1 MPECDKLIEKI
12 RCISGDVI
20 EDNLGISEK
29 NLQILIENVSVFFH
43 MAANVRFDQ
52 PLKSELIFNI
62 KGTLNS
68 LKLSEKMKQLVSY
81 IYVSTTFCHC
91 DQIVLDEKFYP
102 APQDPL

>member
-1 MPECDKLIEKI
+1 MGIN
-12 RCISGDVI
+12 
-20 EDNLGISEK
+20 EDNLK
-29 NLQILIENVSVFFH
+29 MLIEDVSIFFH

-68 LKLSEKMKQLVSY
+68 LRLSEKMKKLISY
-81 IYVSTTFCHC
+81 TYVSTTFCHC

-102 APQDPL
+102 APQEPL